1 MARGVAFDSE
11 EYGVNLLYS
20 VVGERM
26 VLVKGQAQS
35 IPRILTPAPWK
46 SLNGRNPDQIG
57 RMVALI
63 PADVCTKAHTL
74 EDHRQQAPCGDF
86 ASPRLSK
93 VSLADLLEL
102 RHANS
107 NGGSNSIKE

>member
-1 MARGVAFDSE
+1 MFFCMSTTKRRWSVFRALKDDGDQHKAGQPHRFFCWLVCGSRRCARQE

-63 PADVCTKAHTL
+63 LRMFVPKRTL
-74 EDHRQQAPCGDF
+74 
-86 ASPRLSK
+86 
-93 VSLADLLEL
+93 
-102 RHANS
+102 
-107 NGGSNSIKE
+107 

>member
-1 MARGVAFDSE
+1 MTGINIRLDNHTGFSAGWFVARGVAFDSE

-35 IPRILTPAPWK
+35 IPRILAPAPWK

-57 RMVALI
+57 RMVALSLRMFV
-63 PADVCTKAHTL
+63 PKRTL
-74 EDHRQQAPCGDF
+74 WKIT
-86 ASPRLSK
+86 ASRLHAAT
-93 VSLADLLEL
+93 LL
-102 RHANS
+102 RHA
-107 NGGSNSIKE
+107 